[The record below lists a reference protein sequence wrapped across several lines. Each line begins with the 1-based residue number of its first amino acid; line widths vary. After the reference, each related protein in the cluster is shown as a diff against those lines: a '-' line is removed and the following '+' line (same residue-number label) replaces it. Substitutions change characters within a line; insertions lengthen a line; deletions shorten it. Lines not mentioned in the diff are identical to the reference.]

1 MKRLKGDMTDM
12 DREARFTIPIDDEL
26 ELRILE
32 EWHVKE
38 MHQLINR
45 NRAYLR
51 QWLPWVDYETSVE
64 SSRSFVRRSLQRYI
78 ENDGFNL
85 GIFFQGQLAGVIG
98 YHSVNWPNRQ
108 VEIGY
113 WLGAEFTGQGL
124 MTRAC
129 RALIDFAFG
138 KLMLN
143 RVAILCATENA
154 RSRAIPERLGFT
166 PEGVLRDGEWL
177 YDHFVDLVVYSVL
190 AREWLS

>member
-12 DREARFTIPIDDEL
+12 DREARFTIPIDDKL
-26 ELRILE
+26 ELRILG

>member
-1 MKRLKGDMTDM
+1 MKSLKGDMTDM
-12 DREARFTIPIDDEL
+12 DREARFIIPIDDEL

-32 EWHVKE
+32 EWNVKE
-38 MHQLINR
+38 VHQLINR

-64 SSRSFVRRSLQRYI
+64 SSRSFVLHSLQRYI

-85 GIFFQGQLAGVIG
+85 GIFFRGQLAGVIG

-113 WLGAEFTGQGL
+113 WLGSEFTGQGL

-177 YDHFVDLVVYSVL
+177 YDHFVDLVVYSML
-190 AREWLS
+190 AREWL